1 MNTTTISFP
10 GLGIGE
16 FKLNKIAVSLFDGT
30 ITIRWYAIF
39 ICTGIL
45 LAYLYFLNKG
55 TKKENIIEDELINIV
70 LLIVP
75 ISIIGARL
83 LFVLTSDIE
92 YNSLWDVIAI
102 WEGGLAIYGAIIFG
116 FLTIL
121 VYSKV
126 KKHNLLKILDAIC
139 PAVMIGQILGRW
151 GNFFNGEA
159 YGGVVS
165 ENSLWYFIRMGIYP
179 NNIEG
184 VRGMAYVH
192 PTFLYESVWNLI
204 GFIII
209 NSLYKKKKFDGQIL
223 LMYITW
229 YGFGRMLIE
238 GLRTDSLYVGVFR
251 ISQVVGFLCFVIGA
265 ILLVINLIK
274 AKREQLNNCE
284 YIPTYAK
291 ISKYEMPVT
300 SVDAEPADTESKTQ
314 EDVEPAFEEAPKLT
328 EEEITNKLNNLFN
341 DESDK

>member
-159 YGGVVS
+159 FGSSANVETLPWRMVVNGVS
-165 ENSLWYFIRMGIYP
+165 T
-179 NNIEG
+179 
-184 VRGMAYVH
+184 H
-192 PTFLYESVWNLI
+192 PTFFYESLWNFI
-204 GFIII
+204 GFIIA
-209 NSLYKKKKFDGQIL
+209 NLLYKKKKFNGQIFSF
-223 LMYITW
+223 YIAW
-229 YGFGRMLIE
+229 YGFGRAWIE
-238 GLRTDSLYVGVFR
+238 MLRTDSLYVAGMKLMVLLGFGCF
-251 ISQVVGFLCFVIGA
+251 ITGTVVY
-265 ILLVINLIK
+265 ILLLKKELKFQTEIS
-274 AKREQLNNCE
+274 E
-284 YIPTYAK
+284 YKEYLET
-291 ISKYEMPVT
+291 
-300 SVDAEPADTESKTQ
+300 KTNIENQ
-314 EDVEPAFEEAPKLT
+314 GE
-328 EEEITNKLNNLFN
+328 
-341 DESDK
+341 